1 MLKRLV
7 LPAVI
12 AAVLCFNIPGVKAE
26 PADPYGKYEPGIT
39 VHFVRCVDNTL
50 NDNYFAQHPD
60 KTIEDNIWTDLYK
73 GKLGISIAYDWVVKD
88 GDEYEQKL
96 DLAIITGAIPEFC
109 SVSALQMRQL
119 AQADMIMPLDEI
131 YGSYASAFTKE
142 VLAKGGMEPF
152 EIATINGKLYGLPQ
166 TATDKEVDYVWIRTD
181 WLQKLGLAKPTTMS
195 ELMAVALAFS
205 KADFDGNGIADTYG
219 PVFTSSLWDGFGS
232 LKGFFNAFD
241 AYPNIWVEKNGG
253 LVFGSTLPGAREAL
267 AALNKMYES
276 GLIDPGFGV
285 MDASKVAE
293 LTTTGH
299 AGIVYGAQ
307 WNAIWPLQ
315 FNKNADPKAQWQAL
329 PIVTATGH
337 EALVQSS
344 TVTNKWTVVK
354 KGAEHPEAV
363 VKMYNLYIDTNW
375 GENNQNSVYYAP
387 IDSESIWKL
396 SPICPEMPNKNID
409 AFLQLEDARKSGD
422 TSHIK
427 GEALS
432 IQNKLDL
439 FAQGSKEGFAL
450 WGWERVYGSEGA
462 YSIYRDYLNSG
473 RIVSDRYTAAP
484 TETMSDF
491 LSTLKAMQNEV
502 FTKIIL
508 GDAPIESFD
517 RFVSD
522 FYALGGQ
529 RITDEVNS
537 WYRLQTSQ

>member
-1 MLKRLV
+1 M
-7 LPAVI
+7 
-12 AAVLCFNIPGVKAE
+12 
-26 PADPYGKYEPGIT
+26 
-39 VHFVRCVDNTL
+39 
-50 NDNYFAQHPD
+50 
-60 KTIEDNIWTDLYK
+60 
-73 GKLGISIAYDWVVKD
+73 
-88 GDEYEQKL
+88 
-96 DLAIITGAIPEFC
+96 
-109 SVSALQMRQL
+109 
-119 AQADMIMPLDEI
+119 
-131 YGSYASAFTKE
+131 
-142 VLAKGGMEPF
+142 
-152 EIATINGKLYGLPQ
+152 
-166 TATDKEVDYVWIRTD
+166 
-181 WLQKLGLAKPTTMS
+181 
-195 ELMAVALAFS
+195 
-205 KADFDGNGIADTYG
+205 
-219 PVFTSSLWDGFGS
+219 
-232 LKGFFNAFD
+232 
-241 AYPNIWVEKNGG
+241 
-253 LVFGSTLPGAREAL
+253 
-267 AALNKMYES
+267 
-276 GLIDPGFGV
+276 IDPGFGV

-409 AFLQLEDARKSGD
+409 AFLQLEDARKSCD

-427 GEALS
+427 GKALS